1 MYSYVRALTLTSGSV
16 GNIEIQRPSV
26 KYKYH
31 ASQLIK
37 MRILEDAV
45 FYGRCCFFYQ
55 KVLFFYKKVL
65 FFIRR
70 CCFTRTSL
78 IRHWFVRSKAGDCH
92 LSRVE
97 ITGAGERK
105 ITDCRVGWLQVWKPA
120 RLQFEPIVRLA
131 WTSKQLLNCLVR
143 AARNTLMP
151 KRAP

>member
-1 MYSYVRALTLTSGSV
+1 MLFFFMKG
-16 GNIEIQRPSV
+16 
-26 KYKYH
+26 
-31 ASQLIK
+31 
-37 MRILEDAV
+37 AV
-45 FYGRCCFFYQ
+45 
-55 KVLFFYKKVL
+55 FFYKKVL
-65 FFIRR
+65 FFIIR

-92 LSRVE
+92 LTRVE

-143 AARNTLMP
+143 AAPRHTDAQKGSIAHTQVSTLFHISHTTQHLP
-151 KRAP
+151 LILTKSSCLLFHVWGKSKYAR